1 MTLSPPKPRKSPR
14 QRRSVD
20 TVETIVE
27 AAVRILRR
35 DGYAGL
41 TTRRVAEVAGVSVG
55 SLYQYFPNR
64 QAIVADLVRR
74 RVTAFIA
81 AVEAA
86 DIPAAA
92 DLRTAIVAM
101 MAAFL
106 AEKRDSLWLSAV
118 LQGAMGEVQGRQIIG
133 ERLRA
138 AAPALAARLSLAT
151 GAPIDARKLALGLS
165 AIDGAIWEAAAD
177 DAEAIATPAFR
188 DILVGILLAALRA
201 P

>member
-1 MTLSPPKPRKSPR
+1 MPLAAPKPRKSPS

-20 TVETIVE
+20 TVEAILE

-35 DGYAGL
+35 HGYAGL

-64 QAIVADLVRR
+64 QAIVAEMVRR
-74 RVTAFIA
+74 RVAAFIA
-81 AVEAA
+81 TVEAT
-86 DIPAAA
+86 DVSAAT
-92 DLRTAIVAM
+92 DLRTAVVATM
-101 MAAFL
+101 TAFL
-106 AEKRDSLWLSAV
+106 AEKRSSLWLSAV
-118 LQGAMGEVQGRQIIG
+118 LQGAMGEVHGRQIVA

-138 AAPALAARLSLAT
+138 AAPALAQRLSQAAGT
-151 GAPIDARKLALGLS
+151 PIDARKLALGLS

-188 DILVGILLAALRA
+188 DMLVDILLAALGA

>member
-1 MTLSPPKPRKSPR
+1 MTLSPPTPRKSPS

-20 TVETIVE
+20 TVETILE

-74 RVTAFIA
+74 RVTTFIA
-81 AVEAA
+81 AVEATDLGGA
-86 DIPAAA
+86 P
-92 DLRTAIVAM
+92 DLRTAVVAM
-101 MAAFL
+101 ITAFL
-106 AEKRDSLWLSAV
+106 AEKRGSLWLSSV
-118 LQGAMGEVQGRQIIG
+118 LQGAMGEVQGRQIIA

-177 DAEAIATPAFR
+177 DAEAIATPGFR
-188 DILVGILLAALRA
+188 DILVDILLAALRA

>member
-1 MTLSPPKPRKSPR
+1 MTLSPPKPRKSPS
-14 QRRSVD
+14 QRRSAD
-20 TVETIVE
+20 TVETIME

-74 RVTAFIA
+74 RITAFIA

-86 DIPAAA
+86 DIGGAP
-92 DLRTAIVAM
+92 DLRAAVVAM
-101 MAAFL
+101 MNAFL
-106 AEKRDSLWLSAV
+106 AEKRGSLWLSAI
-118 LQGAMGEVQGRQIIG
+118 LQGAMGEVHGRQIIA

-138 AAPALAARLSLAT
+138 AAPALAARLSLVA
-151 GAPIDARKLALGLS
+151 GAPIDVRKLALGLS

-177 DAEAIATPAFR
+177 DAETIATPAFR
-188 DILVGILLAALRA
+188 DTLVDILLAALGA
-201 P
+201 A

>member
-1 MTLSPPKPRKSPR
+1 MTLSAPKPRKSPS
-14 QRRSVD
+14 QRRSAD
-20 TVETIVE
+20 TVETIME

-74 RVTAFIA
+74 RVVAFVA
-81 AVEAA
+81 AVEATDVSGA
-86 DIPAAA
+86 PSLRAA
-92 DLRTAIVAM
+92 LVAM
-101 MAAFL
+101 IDAFL
-106 AEKRDSLWLSAV
+106 AEKRGSLWLSAV
-118 LQGAMGEVQGRQIIG
+118 LQGAMGEVHGRQIVA

-138 AAPALAARLSLAT
+138 AAPPLAARLSQAT
-151 GAPIDARKLALGLS
+151 GLAVDARKLALGLS
-165 AIDGAIWEAAAD
+165 ALDGAIWEAAAD
-177 DAEAIATPAFR
+177 DVESIATPAFR
-188 DILVGILLAALRA
+188 DMLVDILLAALGT

>member
-1 MTLSPPKPRKSPR
+1 MTLSPPKPRKSPT

-20 TVETIVE
+20 TVETIME

-74 RVTAFIA
+74 RVAAFIA

-86 DIPAAA
+86 DISGAT
-92 DLRTAIVAM
+92 DLRAAVVAM
-101 MAAFL
+101 MNAFL
-106 AEKRDSLWLSAV
+106 AEKRGSLWLSAV
-118 LQGAMGEVQGRQIIG
+118 LQGAMGEVHGRQIIA
-133 ERLRA
+133 ERLREA
-138 AAPALAARLSLAT
+138 VPALAARLSLAAD
-151 GAPIDARKLALGLS
+151 APIDARRLALGLS
-165 AIDGAIWEAAAD
+165 AVDGAIWEAAAD
-177 DAEAIATPAFR
+177 DAEAIATTEFR
-188 DILVGILLAALRA
+188 DTLVDILLAALGA

>member
-1 MTLSPPKPRKSPR
+1 MTLSPPKPRKSPS

-20 TVETIVE
+20 TVETILE

-74 RVTAFIA
+74 RVMAFIA

-86 DIPAAA
+86 DLGSAP
-92 DLRTAIVAM
+92 DLRAAVVAM
-101 MAAFL
+101 ITAFL
-106 AEKRDSLWLSAV
+106 AEKRASLWLSAV
-118 LQGAMGEVQGRQIIG
+118 LQGAMGEVQGRQIIA

-138 AAPALAARLSLAT
+138 AAPALAARLSRAT

-188 DILVGILLAALRA
+188 DILVDILLAALGT

>member
-1 MTLSPPKPRKSPR
+1 MTLSPPKPRKSPT

-20 TVETIVE
+20 TVDTILE
-27 AAVRILRR
+27 AAVRVLRR

-86 DIPAAA
+86 DIPAGA
-92 DLRTAIVAM
+92 DIRKAVVAM
-101 MAAFL
+101 MTAFL
-106 AEKRDSLWLSAV
+106 AEKGRSLWLSAV

-151 GAPIDARKLALGLS
+151 GAPIDTRKLALGLS
-165 AIDGAIWEAAAD
+165 AVDGAIWEAAAD
-177 DAEAIATPAFR
+177 DAEAIATPGFR
-188 DILVGILLAALRA
+188 DILVDILLAALRA

>member
-1 MTLSPPKPRKSPR
+1 MTLSPPKPRKSPT

-20 TVETIVE
+20 TVETILE

-41 TTRRVAEVAGVSVG
+41 TTRRVAAVAGVSVG

-74 RVTAFIA
+74 RITAFIA
-81 AVEAA
+81 AIEAA
-86 DIPAAA
+86 DIPATA
-92 DLRTAIVAM
+92 DLRAAVVAM
-101 MAAFL
+101 MTAFL
-106 AEKRDSLWLSAV
+106 AEKRRSLWLSAA
-118 LQGAMGEVQGRQIIG
+118 LQGAMGEVQGRQIIA

-138 AAPALAARLSLAT
+138 AAPAFAARLSLAT
-151 GAPIDARKLALGLS
+151 GAPIDGRKLSLGLS
-165 AIDGAIWEAAAD
+165 AVDGAIWEAAAD
-177 DAEAIATPAFR
+177 DAEVIATPGFR
-188 DILVGILLAALRA
+188 DTLVDILLAALGA